1 VRNGQRSGAEQIA
14 RAFHALADGTRLRV
28 LLRLRD
34 GEECVCNL
42 TDALEAGQSRLSFH
56 LKTLKDAGLVRDR
69 RAGRWVYYAL
79 EPGALETLETFLR
92 SLRVPAGTVPEGAGP
107 IGDRVRSLRAPAGT
121 VRRVAA
127 RCCP

>member
-1 VRNGQRSGAEQIA
+1 VRNGRSNGAEQVA
-14 RAFHALADGTRLRV
+14 RSFHALADGTRLRI

-69 RAGRWVYYAL
+69 RVGRWIYYAL
-79 EPGALETLETFLR
+79 DPKAIETLETFLE
-92 SLRVPAGTVPEGAGP
+92 SLRTAEGP
-107 IGDRVRSLRAPAGT
+107 L
-121 VRRVAA
+121 RRVAQ
-127 RCCP
+127 RCCE

>member
-1 VRNGQRSGAEQIA
+1 MRNGHHHGANQVARS
-14 RAFHALADGTRLRV
+14 FHALADGTRLRI

-69 RAGRWVYYAL
+69 RAGRWIYYSL
-79 EPGALETLETFLR
+79 EPKAIEMLEAFLE
-92 SLRVPAGTVPEGAGP
+92 SLRTSEGP
-107 IGDRVRSLRAPAGT
+107 LRRLAE
-121 VRRVAA
+121 
-127 RCCP
+127 RCCG